1 MTTFN
6 KLTALAATA
15 FLAVS
20 CGGEPAKDSAAN
32 PPPATDATG
41 ADVKAAPAP
50 VTPPKA
56 DAPKPAAA
64 PEKPKVDAPPAEPA
78 APSAQATPAPAPAPA
93 VPAPAAPAAPPA
105 PAVASADA
113 AAGPGGGN
121 WARWGRD
128 GHNNMSSSATGIPD
142 DINPGTMND
151 KEEIDLATGKHL
163 KWVAK
168 LGSHAY
174 GTPTIEGGRVFVGTN
189 NEVPRNPNATGDR
202 GIMMAFDE
210 ATGKYLWQLAVPK
223 LGAGKVSDWEYLGI
237 CSSAQIEGKYAY
249 VVTNRGEILCL
260 DVYGMEDGNDG
271 PFQDEAK
278 YIEGG
283 LDGMANAK
291 PVEIGPGDA
300 DIIWGYDMR
309 GELGVFPHNV
319 TSSSVVIAGDKVF
332 ASTSNGVDWSHL
344 NLPAPQAP
352 CIIALNK
359 ETGALVGEEA
369 SGIGKNIMH
378 CNWSSPGY
386 AELNGVKTVL
396 FGAGD
401 SFAYGFGMETTK
413 DAEGFDVLKE
423 LWKVDCCPKEYRFD
437 AKGEPIKY
445 ATYPGPSEIIASP
458 VTYNNKVY
466 VAIGQDPEHGE
477 GVGCL
482 TCIDPSKGNGQD
494 AIVWQFK
501 NLGRT
506 ISTPS
511 IVDGLIY
518 ISDYSGKVF
527 CIDAETGKEYWFHDT
542 LSHIWGSTMVV
553 DGKVLIG
560 NEDGELI
567 ILAAGKEKKEL
578 STVEFPSPIFST
590 PIVANGTLYI
600 MTETHLYAF
609 QK

>member
-1 MTTFN
+1 
-6 KLTALAATA
+6 
-15 FLAVS
+15 
-20 CGGEPAKDSAAN
+20 
-32 PPPATDATG
+32 
-41 ADVKAAPAP
+41 
-50 VTPPKA
+50 
-56 DAPKPAAA
+56 
-64 PEKPKVDAPPAEPA
+64 
-78 APSAQATPAPAPAPA
+78 
-93 VPAPAAPAAPPA
+93 
-105 PAVASADA
+105 
-113 AAGPGGGN
+113 
-121 WARWGRD
+121 
-128 GHNNMSSSATGIPD
+128 MSSSATGIPD

-151 KEEIDLATGKHL
+151 KEEVDLATGKHL

-202 GIMMAFDE
+202 GILMAFDE

-278 YIEGG
+278 YITGG

-300 DIIWGYDMR
+300 DIIWGFDMR

-386 AELNGVKTVL
+386 AELSGVKTVL

-401 SFAYGFGMETTK
+401 SFTYGFGLETTK

-437 AKGEPIKY
+437 DKGEPIKY

-458 VTYNNKVY
+458 VAYNNKVY

-482 TCIDPSKGNGQD
+482 TCIDPSKGKGQD

-501 NLGRT
+501 GIGRT

-567 ILAAGKEKKEL
+567 ILAAGKEKKEI
-578 STVEFPSPIFST
+578 STVEFPAPIFST